1 MNPLKF
7 SIVIPAY
14 NGGEHLG
21 EAIQSVLD
29 QTYSNFELIVVD
41 DASPESISHIIDSF
55 ADVRLKYIRHD
66 ENQGAVSARKTGVH
80 VSTGDVIAFLD
91 QDDLFHRKKLEA
103 HLAYFHKNPE
113 TGMTYNGRLEVQ
125 GTEKILCGIYCPPA
139 NLQLADWVTG
149 FPISPS
155 DVVLKR
161 EWALRDEIWDD
172 SFAGQAEHVIFNGQ
186 EIVFGGRLALAGCKF
201 GYVNRALN
209 FRRYHP
215 YRVLKHLEDRCQ
227 AELAC
232 QEIIFSDNRCPEEIR
247 AVKSLAS
254 SNIYV
259 MWAYTAYRQQEFD
272 LGRKFLK
279 HAINLCPAFFLEG
292 DPCKFIIAW
301 TFWISAGTADY
312 SRKHEEILRSVFEN
326 LPAELWHLKNN
337 YAWADAQSFLA
348 KGLHTLIW
356 SRMDAAEVFIK
367 TALEKGARFD
377 ELILNMMSNELLNY
391 EAEFGSAATE
401 RILADLTRLSK
412 KLRMNGRSESIIGF
426 YAHNRA
432 FRNYNEGKFEKVPLD
447 IARAIH
453 SDFHYLLNRGV
464 ISIFVRS
471 LLAWAKARGKRQADL
486 ISN

>member
-1 MNPLKF
+1 MNSLKA
-7 SIVIPAY
+7 SIVIPTY

-29 QTYSNFELIVVD
+29 QTYPNFELIVVD
-41 DASPESISHIIDSF
+41 DASPDSISHIIDSF

-66 ENQGAVSARKTGVH
+66 KNQGAVSARKTGVH
-80 VSTGDVIAFLD
+80 ASTGDVIAFLD
-91 QDDLFHRKKLEA
+91 QDDLFHRQKLEA
-103 HLAYFHKNPE
+103 HLAYFHNHPE
-113 TGMTYNGRLEVQ
+113 ADMTYNRRFEIQ
-125 GTEKILCGIYCPPA
+125 GTEKTLCGIYCPPA
-139 NLQLADWVTG
+139 SLQLVDWVTG
-149 FPISPS
+149 FPVSPS
-155 DVVLKR
+155 DVVLR
-161 EWALRDEIWDD
+161 RTWALRDEIWDD
-172 SFAGQAEHVIFNGQ
+172 SFASQAEHVIFNGQ

-201 GYVNRALN
+201 GYVDQALN
-209 FRRYHP
+209 YRRYHP
-215 YRVLKHLEDRCQ
+215 YRILRHLEERCQ

-232 QEIIFSDNRCPEEIR
+232 QEIIFSDERCPEEIH
-247 AVKSLAS
+247 AFKNLAS
-254 SNIYV
+254 SNIYI
-259 MWAYTAYRQQEFD
+259 MWAYTAYIQQEFN
-272 LGRKFLK
+272 LGRKFLQ
-279 HAINLCPAFFLEG
+279 HAMNLCPAFFLEG
-292 DPCKFIIAW
+292 DPCQFITTWI
-301 TFWISAGTADY
+301 FWISAGTVDY

-326 LPAELWHLKNN
+326 LPAELSHLKSN
-337 YAWADAQSFLA
+337 YDWADAQSFLA

-356 SRMDAAEVFIK
+356 RGTDVAEVIIK

-391 EAEFGSAATE
+391 EAEFGSTATE
-401 RILADLTRLSK
+401 NILADLTRLSK

-432 FRNYNEGKFEKVPLD
+432 FRNYYEGKFEKVPLD